1 MSITEPRTDT
11 ATTASDLVKQS
22 FAVHDTDPQQ
32 AIELASRAIEL
43 ATEQNDLETVAMAY
57 VRMGNAY
64 TSLADYST
72 SLQWYTEGQARLQAV
87 GNLIGEAS
95 ALIGQGIVYAQLG
108 DMHRALQLFEH
119 AQHAAEGDPTLK
131 LVAEMD
137 MAVVHTNLGNYD
149 IAISF
154 YQRQVDGFRDLG
166 AHRDHA
172 IALVNLAETLALKG
186 KRHAEDGD
194 ETGAHEAFLSALD
207 SITDAETIVTDIA
220 NDGLMTFCL
229 KTRGMANAG
238 LARYDEARRFL
249 EQQVAATR
257 ALGQRT
263 EEAEGLILLAEL
275 LLTTGDHEA
284 AIAVYSE
291 ATTIADA
298 IASDLTRSRVHQ
310 GLAGAYE
317 AVGNVAEA
325 LHHFKRYH
333 ELETS
338 VKSVEAQRHAAVL
351 EEQLR
356 TTEAQLE
363 TERLRAQTVELQE
376 RAHRLER
383 AANADSL
390 SGLANRRYLK
400 AAFPDLC
407 ALARSSQQA
416 VAIALIDLDGF
427 KQLNDQHSHVAGD
440 TALRRIGQILADNV
454 RTGDIAVRFGGDEFV
469 VALVG
474 HDASVVWD
482 VCDRIRRAVERT
494 QWNDIAPDTSLTAS
508 IGYALSHPETDLET
522 LIVLADTALYAAKA
536 SGRNT
541 IRPLL

>member
-1 MSITEPRTDT
+1 MSIAEPRAD
-11 ATTASDLVKQS
+11 TTASELVEQS
-22 FAVHDTDPQQ
+22 FAVHDTNPQQ
-32 AIELASRAIEL
+32 AIDLASRAIEL
-43 ATEQNDLETVAMAY
+43 ATEQGDLDTVAMAY

-119 AQHAAEGDPTLK
+119 AQQAAEGDPSLK

-137 MAVVHTNLGNYD
+137 MAVVHTNLGNFD

-154 YQRQVDGFRDLG
+154 YQRQADGFRSLG
-166 AHRDHA
+166 VQRDHA
-172 IALVNLAETLALKG
+172 IALINLAETLALKG
-186 KRHAEDGD
+186 KQHAQDGD
-194 ETGAHEAFLSALD
+194 DAQAREAFMSAL
-207 SITDAETIVTDIA
+207 TAVVDAEAVVTAIA

-229 KTRGMANAG
+229 KTRGIANAG
-238 LARYDEARRFL
+238 LHRYDEARQFL

-275 LLTTGDHEA
+275 LLTTGNPDA
-284 AIAVYSE
+284 AITVFSE
-291 ATTIADA
+291 ATAIADA
-298 IASDLTRSRVHQ
+298 IASDLTASRVHR

-317 AVGNVAEA
+317 VVGKHAEA

-338 VKSVEAQRHAAVL
+338 VKSVEAQRHAAIL
-351 EEQLR
+351 DEQLR
-356 TTEAQLE
+356 TTEARLE

-376 RAHRLER
+376 QAHRLER

-390 SGLANRRYLK
+390 TGLANRRYLK
-400 AAFPDLC
+400 AAFPDLY
-407 ALARSSQQA
+407 AAARASQQI

-427 KQLNDQHSHVAGD
+427 KQLNDRHSHAAGD
-440 TALRRIGQILADNV
+440 AALRRIGQVLADNV
-454 RTGDIAVRFGGDEFV
+454 RAGDIAVRFGGDEFV

-474 HDASVVWD
+474 HDASVIWD
-482 VCDRIRRAVERT
+482 VCDRIRRAIERM
-494 QWNDIAPDTSLTAS
+494 QWDDIAPETNLTVS
-508 IGYALSHPETDLET
+508 IGYALSPSETDLET
-522 LIVLADTALYAAKA
+522 LIVQADTALYAAKA
-536 SGRNT
+536 AGRNA